1 MSNIQSARGL
11 SVPAFQPASNGE
23 KQGGNGGGGMFF
35 GQQPEDESSYHNYFD
50 PFYFPDSSTLSDVPF
65 FRPLPKSLFGTI
77 PVAMTRWKTALAEQ
91 LYAGIRDIQAE

>member
-11 SVPAFQPASNGE
+11 SVPTFQPASNNE

-35 GQQPEDESSYHNYFD
+35 GQQPEDEGAYRNYFD
-50 PFYFPDSSTLSDVPF
+50 PFYFPDSASLADVPF
-65 FRPLPKSLFGTI
+65 FLPLPKSLLGSI
-77 PVAMTRWKTALAEQ
+77 PEVMTRWNTALAEQ